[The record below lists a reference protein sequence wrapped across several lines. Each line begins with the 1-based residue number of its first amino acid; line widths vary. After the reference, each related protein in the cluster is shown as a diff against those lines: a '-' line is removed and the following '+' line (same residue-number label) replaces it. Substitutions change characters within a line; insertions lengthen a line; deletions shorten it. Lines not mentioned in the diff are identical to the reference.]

1 MLKKEIIHKL
11 VDDYILENESI
22 FLVDLKVSSSNQI
35 EIFIDSYNGV
45 SIKNCISLSRQIESA
60 LDRNE
65 YDFSLQVASAG
76 LSDILLV
83 FQQYKKNI
91 GRVVSV
97 FLKDGKELLGKILNA
112 KEKEGIILETILSK
126 KQGKKKTQI
135 TERQSI
141 SFDQIDKTKIV
152 ISF

>member
-1 MLKKEIIHKL
+1 MLKKELIFKL
-11 VDDYILENESI
+11 VSDYIQQKESI
-22 FLVDLKVSSSNQI
+22 FLVDMKVSKSNQI
-35 EIFIDSYNGV
+35 EVFIDSFDGI
-45 SIKNCISLSRQIESA
+45 SIKNCISLSRQIESN
-60 LDRNE
+60 LDRDE
-65 YDFSLQVASAG
+65 CDFSLQVASPG
-76 LSDILLV
+76 LGEPFKV
-83 FQQYKKNI
+83 FQQYKKSI

-112 KEKEGIILETILSK
+112 KEKEGIILETIISK

-135 TERQSI
+135 IERQSI